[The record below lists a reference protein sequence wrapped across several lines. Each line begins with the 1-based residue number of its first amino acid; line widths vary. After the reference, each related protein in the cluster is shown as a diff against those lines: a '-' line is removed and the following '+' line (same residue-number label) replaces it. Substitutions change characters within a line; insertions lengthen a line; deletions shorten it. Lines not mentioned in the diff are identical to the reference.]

1 MLTFCKNVIF
11 TVAEF
16 ELNIFYAICFC
27 IGLVIAFSVQH
38 GTGSVS
44 HQFLYP
50 SRSPL
55 VLWVEGDT
63 LIILE

>member
-1 MLTFCKNVIF
+1 MLKFCKNVIF

-16 ELNIFYAICFC
+16 ELNIFYAVCFC
-27 IGLVIAFSVQH
+27 IGSVIAFSIQH

-44 HQFLYP
+44 HRFLYP

-63 LIILE
+63 LISLE